1 MEIDSSIF
9 QTASSCRQYKGKKRE
24 HLLSPNRAS
33 WCWDHTALLPAP
45 GGSTPAP
52 GVPRAPRTAAPAH
65 APPQTVASVLWPL
78 ATVTSSGLR
87 CADVEGAVDRTARV
101 LAISARHLSSP
112 QRTPRAQAV
121 AGPGGSQLLARKSA
135 ARFLR
140 QAGLLGLRRGD
151 DAGRARLTIADLGQ
165 CCLRLGTR
173 SLGTADDEEQDE
185 ESAQSFQ
192 PKIIVFL
199 VGEY

>member
-1 MEIDSSIF
+1 M
-9 QTASSCRQYKGKKRE
+9 
-24 HLLSPNRAS
+24 SPNRAS
-33 WCWDHTALLPAP
+33 WCCDHTALLPAP

-52 GVPRAPRTAAPAH
+52 GARGRRGPRPAH
-65 APPQTVASVLWPL
+65 APPQTVASVLPSPPRRASVTLRRRGGCGGPHGACIGHFGTAPFIPAEDAACASRGGAWRL
-78 ATVTSSGLR
+78 AT
-87 CADVEGAVDRTARV
+87 AR
-101 LAISARHLSSP
+101 SE
-112 QRTPRAQAV
+112 
-121 AGPGGSQLLARKSA
+121 SA

-140 QAGLLGLRRGD
+140 QAGLLGMRRGD

-173 SLGTADDEEQDE
+173 SLGTADDEE
-185 ESAQSFQ
+185 SAQSFQ

>member
-1 MEIDSSIF
+1 MVERWRLIPDSLVLQAMQRQKEGTSFVTQPRIVVLGSYRSLARARRIHPCARRPAGAADRGPRPCAPADCC
-9 QTASSCRQYKGKKRE
+9 QCPLAPRHRDLVGPTLRRRGGCGGPHGACIGHIGTAPFIPAE
-24 HLLSPNRAS
+24 DAARAS
-33 WCWDHTALLPAP
+33 R
-45 GGSTPAP
+45 GGAW
-52 GVPRAPRTAAPAH
+52 R
-65 APPQTVASVLWPL
+65 L
-78 ATVTSSGLR
+78 AT
-87 CADVEGAVDRTARV
+87 AR
-101 LAISARHLSSP
+101 SE
-112 QRTPRAQAV
+112 
-121 AGPGGSQLLARKSA
+121 SA

-173 SLGTADDEEQDE
+173 SLGTADDEE
-185 ESAQSFQ
+185 SAQSFQ